1 MAACTNTLQS
11 FPAVGGSN
19 SLACDS
25 KVAVPVEQS
34 RLVQLLFPYAVDIS
48 ACLTLVRPTRV
59 AKGPDFPEERMSFI
73 WIQKELCCT
82 PSSPPRWTPTIWKH
96 SHQVST
102 SF

>member
-1 MAACTNTLQS
+1 MAACTSTLQS

-48 ACLTLVRPTRV
+48 ACLTLVRPTGLLK
-59 AKGPDFPEERMSFI
+59 ALTFP
-73 WIQKELCCT
+73 KN
-82 PSSPPRWTPTIWKH
+82 
-96 SHQVST
+96 
-102 SF
+102 